1 MTGQLLWLYS
11 QVMLRDGQSAEQ
23 GKEIADDLMTKL
35 EIDRSDL
42 LSHAYMDMLL
52 DKADVPAVSDS

>member
-1 MTGQLLWLYS
+1 MQLKGEAHGLWLS
-11 QVMLRDGQSAEQ
+11 VQVALHEGQSAED
-23 GKEIADDLMTKL
+23 GKKIADDLVEKL

-52 DKADVPAVSDS
+52 ANDR